1 MRFYT
6 DSPCINNSAGKKKR
20 HSNRLLKISAA
31 FAFLFFSLA
40 GNAQR
45 VTLNERNKPIT
56 AVFREIRKQTGLDF
70 IYNVKDLKKT
80 NNVTIVVNN
89 EELSVALK
97 QLFAGSG
104 LGFEIRDKSIAIK
117 EMEKKPVE
125 QEEVL
130 VQAAVQIVI
139 RGRVM
144 DSKAVPLIGATVRA
158 KAANRSVVT
167 NDEGEFALPNIDPKD
182 VIVISYT
189 GHTTREFPASYK
201 FAEPIILTE
210 RMQNMNEVVVV
221 GYGTQKKVNLT
232 GAVSQVSGDD
242 LKQRATPNIITS
254 LQGMLPGL
262 NIQSNNG
269 NPVDIPEINVR
280 GFNSINGGSPLVLVD
295 GFQGNINRINP
306 ADVESITVLKDAA
319 SSAIYGARG
328 AFGVILITTKKGKQ
342 GKIEIDYSNNFG
354 FTRPAS
360 RTDYITD
367 PYTYGKTVDAALYG
381 YNGTNYTGYSDEDY
395 ERIKQVMNGTLEPF
409 KEKQAN
415 NTYKFFYNTNWYDFL
430 FRKTQFSQNH
440 NISVSGGTDKL
451 QGYVSGRIFNTQS
464 IQNIDDAE
472 MKLVNLRGSVKAK
485 PAEWLELSY
494 NSMISTSKDQEFG
507 GGRAGF
513 GGLWTN
519 TTWYYLFPF
528 HPITVDGIPF
538 DFSGSGAQGPL
549 LERSNFYKRHTEQ
562 YVNMLSTKITPLKDL
577 QFNIDYSSTVNHA
590 ASSTRLNQYTYLTGD
605 RIIST
610 VGGVNRL
617 TEARSRS
624 YLKALNVYGTY
635 NYSLAKKHNFK
646 LMLGYNQEEFNDDVV
661 NAAQNGLLATNLSN
675 LNLGTEMYLAD
686 GQAEVWAIQGYFGRF
701 NYDFKN
707 KYLLEV
713 NARYDGSS
721 KFPENS
727 RWGFFPSVSGGW
739 YVSKEKFYQPLKNVM
754 SSLKLRVSYGQLGNQ
769 SIANNT
775 FSQLL
780 EPKQTSWLINGAR
793 ANYVDAPL
801 PLPKVVSWE
810 NSRTIDFGADL
821 GFLNDR
827 LTVSFD
833 WYEKIVE
840 QMYLPGEP
848 LPAVFGAAEP
858 KENIATLRNRGF
870 ELSLT
875 YNNTFNVA
883 GSDLR
888 FRATASVYN
897 FEGVITKYPNPNG
910 LMNTYWEGQ
919 KLGTIYGYRIGGQFQ
934 SDEEAQKYQSS
945 FTNPSTSLGQVYNYE
960 LNIVQN
966 TQWKGLRAG
975 DIKYLDLNGDG
986 AINKGKN
993 TLADHGDLDAIGNAM
1008 PQFPFGFN
1016 IAAEWKN
1023 FDLFIAGAGIARQD
1037 WYATGNIYWG
1047 SYERPYLSFIR
1058 KDLISNAW
1066 SPETPGNTYPQI
1078 NRGYASLGNLRSL
1091 GEVNDYYLINVG
1103 YLRIKNLSVGYTLPE
1118 RLTRKAQIQKL
1129 RVYFSGENLF
1139 TWRFGNLT
1147 KYIDPEMAGAGINYS
1162 APKDAVSRA
1171 RAEDYPIVKIF
1182 SAGIN
1187 ITL

>member
-1 MRFYT
+1 MKKY
-6 DSPCINNSAGKKKR
+6 NSIM
-20 HSNRLLKISAA
+20 LKAA
-31 FAFLFFSLA
+31 SVLIFLSFSLA
-40 GNAQR
+40 GYAQR

-80 NNVTIVVNN
+80 DNVTIVVNN

-104 LGFEIRDKSIAIK
+104 LSFDIKDKSITIK
-117 EMEKKPVE
+117 EAEKKPVE
-125 QEEVL
+125 QL
-130 VQAAVQIVI
+130 QPPAQTTI
-139 RGRVM
+139 RGKVM
-144 DSKAVPLIGATVRA
+144 DNKEVPLIGATVRA
-158 KAANRSVVT
+158 KNANRSVVT
-167 NDEGEFALPNIDPKD
+167 NEEGIFVLANIDPKD
-182 VIVISYT
+182 VITISYT
-189 GHTTREFPASYK
+189 GYISREFPASAG
-201 FAEPIILTE
+201 FAEPVILTE
-210 RMQNMNEVVVV
+210 RMQNMSEVVVV

-232 GAVSQVSGDD
+232 GAVSQVSGDA
-242 LKQRATPNIITS
+242 LGQRATPNIITS

-269 NPVDIPEINVR
+269 NPADLPDINVR
-280 GFNSINGGSPLVLVD
+280 GFNSINGGAPLVLID

-328 AFGVILITTKKGKQ
+328 AFGVILITTKKGRQ

-354 FTRPAS
+354 FTRPTT

-367 PYTYGKTVDAALYG
+367 PYNYGKTADAALYG
-381 YNGTNYTGYSDEDY
+381 YNGTNYTGYNDADY
-395 ERIKQVMNGTLEPF
+395 ERIQQVMNGELAPF
-409 KEKQAN
+409 KELQPN
-415 NTYKFFYNTNWYDFL
+415 GTHKFFYNTNWYDFL
-430 FRKTQFSQNH
+430 FSKVQFSQNH

-451 QGYVSGRIFNTQS
+451 QGYLSGRLYNTES
-464 IQNIDDAE
+464 IQNIDDAGL
-472 MKLVNLRGSVKAK
+472 KLINVRGSVKAK
-485 PAEWLELSY
+485 PTAWLELSY
-494 NSMISTSKDQEFG
+494 NSMISTSKETEYG
-507 GGRAGF
+507 GGKNGY
-513 GGLWTN
+513 GGLWSN

-528 HPITVDGIPF
+528 HPTEVDGIPF
-538 DFSGSGAQGPL
+538 DFTGSGAQAPL
-549 LERSNFYKRHTEQ
+549 SERSNFVKRHYEQ
-562 YVNMLSTKITPLKDL
+562 YVNTLSTKLTPLKDL
-577 QFNIDYSSTVNHA
+577 QFNIDYSSTINHN
-590 ASSTRLNQYTYLTGD
+590 ASSTRLNQYKYLTGD
-605 RIIST
+605 RIIPT
-610 VGGVNRL
+610 TGGVNRL
-617 TEARSRS
+617 TEGRSRS
-624 YLKALNVYGTY
+624 YLNALNVYGTY
-635 NYSLAKKHNFK
+635 QLNLNKQHNFK
-646 LMLGYNQEEFNDDVV
+646 LLLGYNQEEYEYDLV

-675 LNLGTEMYLAD
+675 LNIGTEMFAAD
-686 GQAEVWAIQGYFGRF
+686 GEAEIWAIQGYFGRF

-721 KFPENS
+721 KFPEHS
-727 RWGFFPSVSGGW
+727 RWGFFPSVSAGW
-739 YVSKEKFYQPLKNVM
+739 YVSKEKFYRPLKEVM
-754 SSLKLRVSYGQLGNQ
+754 SSLKLRVSYGKLGNQ
-769 SIANNT
+769 NIANNT

-780 EPKQTSWLINGAR
+780 EPKQTSWLINNGK
-793 ANYVDAPL
+793 ANYVETPL

-821 GFLNDR
+821 GFFNDQ

-833 WYEKIVE
+833 WYEKNIE
-840 QMYLPGEP
+840 GMYLPGQP

-858 KENIATLRNRGF
+858 KENIASLRNRGF
-870 ELSLT
+870 ELSFT
-875 YNNTFNVA
+875 YNNTFNV
-883 GSDLR
+883 GRSDLR

-934 SDEEAQKYQSS
+934 SDKEAKDYQNS
-945 FTNPSTSLGQVYNYE
+945 FQNATTTLGQVYNYE

-966 TQWKGLRAG
+966 TEWKGLRAG

-993 TLADHGDLDAIGNAM
+993 TLDDHGDLDAIGNAM

-1016 IAAEWKN
+1016 ISAEWKN
-1023 FDLFIAGAGIARQD
+1023 FDLSISGAGVARQD
-1037 WYATGNIYWG
+1037 WYATGDIYWG
-1047 SYERPYLSFIR
+1047 SYERPYLSFMR
-1058 KDLISNAW
+1058 KDLVSNAW
-1066 SPETPGNTYPQI
+1066 TSETPGNTYPQI
-1078 NRGYASLGNLRSL
+1078 NRGYAALGNLRSL

-1103 YLRIKNLSVGYTLPE
+1103 YVRIKNLSIGYTLPE
-1118 RLTRKAQIQKL
+1118 KLTRRAQIQRL
-1129 RVYFSGENLF
+1129 RVYFSGENIF

-1162 APKDAVSRA
+1162 SPGHAVNRA
-1171 RAEDYPIVKIF
+1171 RAEDYPIGRILSFGV
-1182 SAGIN
+1182 N